1 MNSYHIN
8 ETFILAND
16 AYSAYITAKNI
27 FGDSYDYPK
36 LLDKEVNVTDFLN
49 ESNPVIISNIK
60 TSEEIVKEVKHIIRK
75 YNFYEVTEMRNV
87 IEVHN
92 FIEKETQNIY
102 TISDNFEGFF
112 MKCFNL
118 TVKPRE
124 IDSTT
129 KDKLFDLM
137 QEINTFLSFLNAVL
151 KEDKVRT

>member
-36 LLDKEVNVTDFLN
+36 LLDKEVNITDFLN

-87 IEVHN
+87 IEVHD

-102 TISDNFEGFF
+102 TISDFF

-124 IDSTT
+124 VESEP
-129 KDKLFDLM
+129 KDKLFNLM
-137 QEINTFLSFLNAVL
+137 RDINTFLSFLDEVL